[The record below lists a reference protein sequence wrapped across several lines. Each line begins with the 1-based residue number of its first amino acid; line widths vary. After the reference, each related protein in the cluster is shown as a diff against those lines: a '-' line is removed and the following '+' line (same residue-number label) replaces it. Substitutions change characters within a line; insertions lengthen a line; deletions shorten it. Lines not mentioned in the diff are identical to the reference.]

1 MAVDH
6 ALEELMGMLGK
17 IIYSVTSSRS
27 FMICSKCVKLNLIQK
42 EQLANYTLALKKI
55 KTIKKIGY

>member
-42 EQLANYTLALKKI
+42 EQLANYTLALKSKQ
-55 KTIKKIGY
+55 

>member
-17 IIYSVTSSRS
+17 I
-27 FMICSKCVKLNLIQK
+27 MIEYIIFIV
-42 EQLANYTLALKKI
+42 LKIILDLFKVREI
-55 KTIKKIGY
+55 

>member
-17 IIYSVTSSRS
+17 KMIDYII
-27 FMICSKCVKLNLIQK
+27 LI
-42 EQLANYTLALKKI
+42 LLKIILDLFKVREI
-55 KTIKKIGY
+55 